1 MAPLAKSRGQT
12 TQPQYLHMSQRSLSC
27 LFWNSKLQR
36 LTVERPPWNHRP
48 VPNPTGKV
56 AEIRKK
62 MWKVHSFL
70 EQYTPLCLTIHYVT
84 VNYLEIEISGKTPPY
99 YCFYVCAWFK
109 NKRVWTEKIGKKSE
123 NKEKSSEE
131 QKVLDFSF

>member
-36 LTVERPPWNHRP
+36 LAVERPPWNHRP

-70 EQYTPLCLTIHYVT
+70 EQYTPLL
-84 VNYLEIEISGKTPPY
+84 NYRLCNCKLPWNWNQWKTPPY
-99 YCFYVCAWFK
+99 YCFYVCAWLKK
-109 NKRVWTEKIGKKSE
+109 NEFGPKKLEKNQKIKKKVQKSKKS
-123 NKEKSSEE
+123 
-131 QKVLDFSF
+131 